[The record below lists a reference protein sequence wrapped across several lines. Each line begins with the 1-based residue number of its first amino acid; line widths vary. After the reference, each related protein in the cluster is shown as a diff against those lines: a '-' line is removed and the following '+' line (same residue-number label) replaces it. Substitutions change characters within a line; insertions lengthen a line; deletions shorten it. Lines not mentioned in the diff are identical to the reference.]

1 MVTPTTSTA
10 GATRRNTA
18 EVQVDAIRDGR
29 RLVLPDRLATE
40 EPMEIRAHG
49 PGQEPVSIAV
59 TMRTPGHD
67 FELATGFLVT
77 EGLAPSRA
85 TVSEVRYCDL
95 PDGGEQQYNIVT
107 VTLRRPFERQPDD
120 RGFVAAAGCG
130 ICGKETL
137 DQVALSCPVVTSD
150 VTVPTAIILSLPDR
164 LREGQAVFERTGGL
178 HAAGLFANDGAPVVV
193 REDIGRH
200 NAVDKVVG
208 WGALNDRL
216 PFGDHVLM
224 VSGRPGFEIVQKA
237 AMAGIPIVAAVSA
250 PSSLAVDAARRLGV
264 TLVGFVRGAN
274 ANIYSRPERIAGP

>member
-164 LREGQAVFERTGGL
+164 LREGQAVFERT
-178 HAAGLFANDGAPVVV
+178 
-193 REDIGRH
+193 
-200 NAVDKVVG
+200 
-208 WGALNDRL
+208 
-216 PFGDHVLM
+216 
-224 VSGRPGFEIVQKA
+224 
-237 AMAGIPIVAAVSA
+237 
-250 PSSLAVDAARRLGV
+250 
-264 TLVGFVRGAN
+264 
-274 ANIYSRPERIAGP
+274 